1 MGSCRC
7 ARQVLPEGFIRSL
20 TLNRKGCR
28 PAASRFPNYFSA
40 MRMAAIL
47 FALFVP
53 VRAGAQSCPTAP
65 TALVLSGGGAKGLA
79 HIGVLHVL
87 DSLAIRPDIVVG
99 SSMGAVV
106 GGLYASGY
114 SAREI
119 DSLARILPLT
129 RLLRSY
135 EPRVPLSLGLL
146 QPAIVWEEESGQLV
160 FQRAAV
166 LESEVN
172 ALLNA
177 GFLRGNLQARGDF
190 DSLSIPFRAVAT
202 DLLSGSPYVFAN
214 GDLALAVRASVA
226 IPLLFEPEF
235 INGRY
240 LGDGGLSANVPIAVA
255 RQEGAGRVIV
265 SYTTERMPDSLN
277 LQSTLVLI
285 DHLIGNLFRQ
295 PDDSLSAFD
304 VPIRPD
310 VEGFQSLNFSAAAVD
325 ALIARGYRA
334 AVEQLRSVD
343 CLHRRPAQDTRLRSP
358 MLQKFTVA
366 GPPGESALLQRLL
379 QLEPGRRIEVS
390 ELQRNLRRLGTS
402 DRYSAVW
409 LFPRGSRDSVAFH
422 ATTDLAPGRV
432 IAVGAVY
439 DNDLGGRVWLGQVN
453 RHVLGTSLEI
463 ASRTSLGELEQDLFI
478 GIRPTSVSE
487 PKVSPTLELQA
498 SRALVRRFDDG
509 DELTPHRVHE
519 GIGFAGLQIAWRD
532 SWVASVGIE
541 GRLWDAPGVRGQ
553 GAVGPRLSVL
563 RAGRLAEPLF
573 RMEALANAEYQRIE
587 IEGITTLWLGRL
599 QVRPR
604 FRYGLGES
612 LPAKQ
617 RFVFGG
623 VDGFAGRHIG
633 ELRNE
638 GELSGSLIFLHP
650 LKGQLLLRI
659 EPMLGAVGGDEELI
673 PDEEVLAG
681 IRMGLNLVTGL
692 GPIRVE
698 YGISD
703 GGRDAVLVRLG
714 RWF

>member
-1 MGSCRC
+1 
-7 ARQVLPEGFIRSL
+7 
-20 TLNRKGCR
+20 
-28 PAASRFPNYFSA
+28 
-40 MRMAAIL
+40 MRIAAIL
-47 FALFVP
+47 FAFLFP
-53 VRAGAQSCPTAP
+53 FRAGAQSCPNTP

-87 DSLAIRPDIVVG
+87 DSLAIRPDLVVG

-129 RLLRSY
+129 RLLRTY

-166 LESEVN
+166 LESEIN

-190 DSLSIPFRAVAT
+190 DSLAIPFRAVAT
-202 DLLSGSPYVFAN
+202 DLLSGSPYVFAG

-235 INGRY
+235 VNGRY
-240 LGDGGLSANVPIAVA
+240 LGDGGLSANVPITVA

-265 SYTTERMPDSLN
+265 SYTTERVPDSLN

-310 VEGFQSLNFSAAAVD
+310 VEGFQSLNFSTAAVD
-325 ALIARGYRA
+325 ALIARGYGA
-334 AVEQLRSVD
+334 AVEQLRVVD
-343 CLHRRPAQDTRLRSP
+343 CLNPRPTPGARSRAP
-358 MLQKFTVA
+358 VLQSFTVA
-366 GPPGESALLQRLL
+366 GAPGDSALLQSLL
-379 QLEPGRRIEVS
+379 QLEPGRTIEVP
-390 ELQRNLRRLGTS
+390 ELQRNLRRLGSS

-409 LFPRGSRDSVAFH
+409 LFPRGSRDSVAFQ
-422 ATTDLAPGRV
+422 ATADLAPGRV

-439 DNDLGGRVWLGQVN
+439 DNDLGGRLWLGQVN
-453 RHVLGTSLEI
+453 RHVLGTSLEL
-463 ASRTSLGELEQDLFI
+463 ASRTFLGELEQDLFL
-478 GIRPTSVSE
+478 GIRPISARE
-487 PKVSPTLELQA
+487 PKVTPTLEFHA
-498 SRALVRRFDDG
+498 SRALVRRFDEG
-509 DELTPHRVHE
+509 DELTPLRVHE

-541 GRLWDAPGVRGQ
+541 GRLWDAPGLQGQ

-563 RAGRLAEPLF
+563 RAGRLAEPLL
-573 RMEALANAEYQRIE
+573 RVEALANSEYQRIE
-587 IEGITTLWLGRL
+587 IEGITTLRLGQL

-604 FRYGLGES
+604 FRYGLGEP

-617 RFVFGG
+617 QFVFGG

-633 ELRNE
+633 ELRSE
-638 GELSGSLIFLHP
+638 RELSGSLIFLHP
-650 LKGQLLLRI
+650 VKGQLLLRI
-659 EPMLGAVGGDEELI
+659 EPMLGAVGGKELI
-673 PDEEVLAG
+673 PDEEVLVG